1 MKWLWVLM
9 YQLSKCISLLL
20 IATPAYAFD
29 EWDRRI
35 AREPAEVGVA
45 SIYRDH
51 RTSSGERFDGKALT
65 CAHRTRPLC
74 TALEEQRGVC
84 PSRSYVTVRLAGK
97 AVRCRV
103 NDRGPY
109 KAGRVIDLSSGS
121 AAALGLTWG
130 QGLARVTLD

>member
-1 MKWLWVLM
+1 M

-29 EWDRRI
+29 EWDKRI
-35 AREPAEVGVA
+35 AKPPQEVGVA

-74 TALEEQRGVC
+74 TAAEELRGVC

-103 NDRGPY
+103 SDRGPFI
-109 KAGRVIDLSSGS
+109 KGRIIDLTE
-121 AAALGLTWG
+121 ATAKAIGLTWKIG
-130 QGLARVTLD
+130 IAKVTLD

>member
-1 MKWLWVLM
+1 M

-29 EWDRRI
+29 EWDKRI
-35 AREPAEVGVA
+35 AKPPQEVGIA

-74 TALEEQRGVC
+74 TAAEDQRGVC
-84 PSRSYVTVRLAGK
+84 PSRSYVTVKLAGR

-121 AAALGLTWG
+121 AAALGLTW
-130 QGLARVTLD
+130 QRGLARVTLD

>member
-1 MKWLWVLM
+1 M

-29 EWDRRI
+29 EWDKRI
-35 AREPAEVGVA
+35 AKPPQEVGIA

-74 TALEEQRGVC
+74 TAAEEQRGIC

-103 NDRGPY
+103 SDRGPFI
-109 KAGRVIDLSSGS
+109 KGRIIDLTE
-121 AAALGLTWG
+121 ATAKAIGLTWKIG
-130 QGLARVTLD
+130 IAKVTLD